1 MFLPVLAALAVAQNV
16 NPLFYMVPATISSSM
31 AFMMPVATP
40 PNAIVF
46 GSQRLHIID
55 MARVGLLINLIGV
68 GLTTIVAYVLLPYT
82 LGVELGAV
90 PAWAR

>member
-16 NPLFYMVPATISSSM
+16 NPLLYMVPATMSASM

-55 MARVGLLINLIGV
+55 MARVGLVINLIGV
-68 GLTTIVAYVLLPYT
+68 AVTTIAAHALLPLVFGT
-82 LGVELGAV
+82 EPGVV
-90 PAWAR
+90 PPWAQ